1 MSRLKYLKGEC
12 AHCGGPIG
20 FPADSIGTTA
30 NCPHCGQPTELMLA
44 RPKEEP
50 SVPRKTLIW
59 TVVSVVILGLG
70 LTGAIVALH
79 IAQRRVPPKS
89 EQAAETSSVPGTNA
103 SADPDPTDPVVKAG
117 FRVSTISLEKA
128 QGSSLIYAIGT
139 LTNAANRQRFGV
151 KLELE
156 LLDDSGQKVG
166 SAKDYGQTIEPH
178 GEWQFKALVV
188 ESKAKGAKVAS
199 ISEQQ

>member
-44 RPKEEP
+44 RPEEEP
-50 SVPRKTLIW
+50 SVPRKTIVW
-59 TVVSVVILGLG
+59 TVAAVLILGLG
-70 LTGAIVALH
+70 LAGAMVALH
-79 IAQRRVPPKS
+79 MAENRVRPKP
-89 EQAAETSSVPGTNA
+89 EQATATAPPTN
-103 SADPDPTDPVVKAG
+103 SEPPSEPNDPVVKAG
-117 FRVSTISLEKA
+117 FRASPITLEKG
-128 QGSSLIYAIGT
+128 QGTSLVYALGT
-139 LTNAANRQRFGV
+139 LTNTENRQRFGV

-156 LLDDSGQKVG
+156 LLDGAGQKVG

-188 ESKAKGAKVAS
+188 ESKAKSARVAS
-199 ISEQQ
+199 LSEQQ